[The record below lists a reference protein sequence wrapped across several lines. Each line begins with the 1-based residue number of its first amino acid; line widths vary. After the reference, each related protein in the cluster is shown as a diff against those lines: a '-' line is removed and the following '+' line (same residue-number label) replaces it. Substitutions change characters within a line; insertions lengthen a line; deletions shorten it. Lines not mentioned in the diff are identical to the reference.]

1 MHSNARIVL
10 QTETTTVLAVDGPT
24 HGGACHV
31 YEVRAVTPAEHPAGG
46 DLLATITFQHGPIK
60 EYGVN
65 GVQHVDL
72 LAIIRH
78 RLDGFQSGPFASGVN
93 DVTRGFIDAAMAS
106 DATRTRLRELA
117 GTEGTS
123 KV

>member
-1 MHSNARIVL
+1 MSDRIIHY
-10 QTETTTVLAVDGPT
+10 TPTTTVVATDTPS
-24 HGGACHV
+24 HGNACHY
-31 YEVRAVTPAEHPAGG
+31 YEVRNTDG
-46 DLLATITFQHGPIK
+46 DVLCRIHFQAGPIK
-60 EYGVN
+60 EN
-65 GVQHVDL
+65 GANGIQHVDL